1 MKRLPKAFFP
11 FCLLV
16 YGSSSNNSPQVE
28 AQVEFWE
35 SGGTSPGG
43 RADLQQEL
51 DQALAL
57 KTSVCMQQLKNYRIV
72 DSGDRASTPGTKLCY
87 SIPRDS
93 LDGHLFRV
101 FIVSDNHLDN
111 GTGPPGARGYGVL
124 CPKKHLTEEGTPTR

>member
-1 MKRLPKAFFP
+1 MIDPQTSDESHVMKRLPKAFFP

-72 DSGDRASTPGTKLCY
+72 DSGG
-87 SIPRDS
+87 
-93 LDGHLFRV
+93 
-101 FIVSDNHLDN
+101 
-111 GTGPPGARGYGVL
+111 GYELGIYTFFTV
-124 CPKKHLTEEGTPTR
+124 